1 MLLNVASLVS
11 PLLRGNQQGM
21 GKITPSLPRL
31 EITQSETFYFFNF
44 KLVTLSVSFIFQSPV
59 NNLGVI
65 K

>member
-21 GKITPSLPRL
+21 DKITPSLPRL

-44 KLVTLSVSFIFQSPV
+44 KLVTLSVSFYFSV
-59 NNLGVI
+59 SS
-65 K
+65 